1 MPRDLLAEQETQSQP
16 RDLLASQP
24 QSSILNTGANVLRGL
39 VMGGP
44 MGMATAGIGEA
55 VNQSGEFMDRLAYD
69 AGGKVTDLTGS
80 PKLGFAA
87 NVATQAVPTMIGGLV
102 GSKAKPAVEGAGR
115 FFMQS
120 ALKPGKAA
128 RQSGKAG
135 RAVDTMLKEGM
146 NVSKGGVEKMQTMV
160 DDLNNV
166 VDDIVKNSSTT
177 VDRDKV
183 VNYLQDVVKKFE
195 NRPDAIEAQKAV
207 EKAWEQ
213 FVTHPMVSGSKQ
225 IPMQTAQQLKRGY
238 QASVGDKGYGDLK
251 TAATESEKA
260 IARGLRTEMAAGEP
274 GIVSPLSREAEL
286 INAKKLA
293 AERVLADANKNP
305 IGLGALISQPWM
317 LPIWMWDRSPLLK
330 SLTARGL
337 YSAAGP
343 IGTGAGAAAG
353 GIYGA
358 QQGQP
363 PSGILYP

>member
-1 MPRDLLAEQETQSQP
+1 MPRDLLAEMESQP

-24 QSSILNTGANVLRGL
+24 PSPVANTGNKVLRGL
-39 VMGGP
+39 MMGGP
-44 MGMATAGIGEA
+44 LGAAAAGVGEGL
-55 VNQSGEFMDRLAYD
+55 NRSGEFMDRLAYD
-69 AGGKVTDLTGS
+69 AGGKVTDMTGS
-80 PKLGFAA
+80 PELGMAA
-87 NVATQAVPTMIGGLV
+87 NVATQAIPTVV
-102 GSKAKPAVEGAGR
+102 GAAAGRLAKPVLESTGR

-120 ALKPGKAA
+120 ALKPSKAA
-128 RQSGKAG
+128 RDSGKAV
-135 RAVDTMLKEGM
+135 RAVDTMLKEGF

-166 VDDIVKNSSTT
+166 VDDIVKNSNST

-195 NRPDAIEAQKAV
+195 NRPDALEAQKAV

-225 IPMQTAQQLKRGY
+225 LPMQTAQQLKRGY

-274 GIVSPLSREAEL
+274 GIVDPLAREAGL

-293 AERVLADANKNP
+293 NDRVLAAANRDV
-305 IGLGALISQPWM
+305 IGIGAILSQPWM

-330 SLTARGL
+330 SLLARGL
-337 YSAAGP
+337 YSGSGP
-343 IGTGAGAAAG
+343 LSTGAGAAAG
-353 GIYGA
+353 GMYGA